1 MPAAYDAGMLKRIK
15 YISRF
20 SAPLDGAAIAA
31 IGEQAS
37 RNNQRLG
44 LTGLL
49 MTSGG
54 LFYQV
59 LEGPVAEVDAVYA
72 AIAADERH
80 TDVLLLATEED
91 IPSRLYPDWS
101 MHTVDLDAAAHV
113 RLFPLKALI
122 KAVFEQQLLIG
133 NMMWA
138 IERTVQHELRGT
150 E

>member
-1 MPAAYDAGMLKRIK
+1 MLKRIK

-20 SAPLDGAAIAA
+20 SMPLDGAAIAA
-31 IGEQAS
+31 IGDQAS
-37 RNNQRLG
+37 RNNQPLG

-59 LEGPVAEVDAVYA
+59 LEGPPEAVDKVYA
-72 AIAADERH
+72 AIVADERH

-91 IPSRLYPDWS
+91 VPGRLYPDWS
-101 MHTVDLDAAAHV
+101 MRTVDLDASAHV

-122 KAVFEQQLLIG
+122 QAVFEQKRLID

-138 IERTVQHELRGT
+138 IERSVQHELRGGD
-150 E
+150 

>member
-1 MPAAYDAGMLKRIK
+1 MLKRIK

-20 SAPLDGAAIAA
+20 TTPLDRAAIIA

-37 RNNQRLG
+37 RKNQRLG

-59 LEGPVAEVDAVYA
+59 LEGPPAEVDAVYA

-80 TDVLLLATEED
+80 TDVLLLASEED
-91 IPSRLYPDWS
+91 VPSRLYPDWS
-101 MHTVDLDAAAHV
+101 MHTIDLDAAAHV

-122 KAVFEQQLLIG
+122 KAVFEQQLLIA

-138 IERTVQHELRGT
+138 IERTVQHELRGAD
-150 E
+150 

>member
-1 MPAAYDAGMLKRIK
+1 MLKRIK

-20 SAPLDGAAIAA
+20 SAPLDGAAITA

-37 RNNQRLG
+37 RNNQRLE

-59 LEGPVAEVDAVYA
+59 LEGPPEAVDAVLT
-72 AIAADERH
+72 AIASDDRH
-80 TDVLLLATEED
+80 TDVLLLSSED
-91 IPSRLYPDWS
+91 DVQGRMYPDWS
-101 MHTVDLDAAAHV
+101 MRTVDLDAAAHV

-122 KAVFEQQLLIG
+122 KAVFELQRLVG

-138 IERTVQHELRGT
+138 IERTVQHELRGDD
-150 E
+150 

>member
-1 MPAAYDAGMLKRIK
+1 MLKRIK

-20 SAPLDGAAIAA
+20 SAPLDGAAITA

-37 RNNQRLG
+37 RNNQRLE

-59 LEGPVAEVDAVYA
+59 LEGPPEAVDAVLT
-72 AIAADERH
+72 AIASDDRH
-80 TDVLLLATEED
+80 TDVLLLSSED
-91 IPSRLYPDWS
+91 DVQGRMYPDWS
-101 MHTVDLDAAAHV
+101 MRTVDLDAAAHV

-122 KAVFEQQLLIG
+122 KAVFELQRLVG

-138 IERTVQHELRGT
+138 IERTVQHELRGD

>member
-1 MPAAYDAGMLKRIK
+1 MLKHIK
-15 YISRF
+15 DISRF
-20 SAPLDGAAIAA
+20 NTPLDIAGIAA

-59 LEGPVAEVDAVYA
+59 LEGAAAEVDAVYA
-72 AIAADERH
+72 AIVADDRH
-80 TDVLLLATEED
+80 TDVLLLSTEED
-91 IPSRLYPDWS
+91 VSQRLYPDWS
-101 MHTVDLDAAAHV
+101 MRTVDLDAVAHV

-122 KAVFEQQLLIG
+122 KAVFEQQRLVE

-138 IERTVQHELRGT
+138 IERTIQHELRSGD
-150 E
+150 